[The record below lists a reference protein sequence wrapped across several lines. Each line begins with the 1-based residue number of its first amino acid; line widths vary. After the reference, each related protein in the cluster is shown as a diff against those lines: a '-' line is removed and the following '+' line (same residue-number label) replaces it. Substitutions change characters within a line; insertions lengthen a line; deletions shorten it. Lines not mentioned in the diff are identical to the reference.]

1 MKCSICH
8 QEGHN
13 SRTCPKKGE
22 TMQPPRNNF
31 SFWNKVDGISQ
42 QQAKELAKAN
52 MDIKSEIAPDGR
64 GTFVIAEISKLPE
77 AIKKALAIEENNA
90 KKTD

>member
-13 SRTCPKKGE
+13 SRTCPKKDE
-22 TMQPPRNNF
+22 TFLSSSKNF
-31 SFWNKVDGISQ
+31 SFWNKVDGISE
-42 QQAKELAKAN
+42 QQAQELATAN
-52 MDIKSEIAPDGR
+52 MSLKSEIAPNGR
-64 GTFVIAEISKLPE
+64 GTFVIAETKKLPE
-77 AIKKALAIEENNA
+77 KIKKVLAIKEHDA